1 VSLQAIRWLAA
12 VLLLAMAMNARA
24 GDAVPEN
31 TSAEK
36 SYLLLRDSKDTK
48 TQLLAK
54 RWYGLV
60 QLQDWT
66 DATGKFQSTAKYLEQ
81 DEKQGTVKLRVIKG
95 SGKDQVVTDRTIS
108 VDKLN
113 KECQAR
119 VKQIAFLAE
128 KVDEAEKAEADKVAA
143 PKEGQQAM
151 GGMTGPPGAERG
163 GRGGISPGQP
173 PDKMGGPPPR
183 GKADRASGRDRS
195 KSATTQ
201 AEHLDVRRPPDAGA
215 PVQSPLPVVAAATAE
230 ADDSKNGSRS
240 AQPANVPDQQPWRT
254 SFDTFRGNFSATKD
268 ETGKWK
274 IEFGDLTDLKSE
286 SALLALAVRSDK
298 SSVPIDGRRRVL
310 ADAKLAS
317 QHSSQVTWQAQFIK
331 TRNAGAVDMVDF
343 DLPKL
348 PEPLE
353 LGFWIDDKKG
363 STVAEWSRFSAG
375 DVVGFTGDVSMVNE
389 RLVVVRVRNPVG
401 ATKITSPIEAVTSAS
416 STTAAIAKP
425 VLSKERFEER
435 PVQPANLPDEKPW
448 RTSFEAFRGNLTA
461 ARGRSSWEL
470 GWGELD
476 ALKQAYEKATAQV
489 AATAD
494 PNASLSAAELD
505 ALGEVAWEASLAE
518 QPDEQ
523 TDWSKALG
531 LTLPEPFKIVCKL
544 DNERGPGD
552 WHRFFPGDRV
562 KFIGHFTGF
571 GGGDDFGAVGHIQI
585 AIRFPEDVRAAV
597 PVRKGP

>member
-1 VSLQAIRWLAA
+1 VFLQANRWLAA
-12 VLLLAMAMNARA
+12 VLLLAMAINARA
-24 GDAVPEN
+24 GDEAPEN
-31 TSAEK
+31 TPAEK

-119 VKQIAFLAE
+119 VKQIAFLAA
-128 KVDEAEKAEADKVAA
+128 KVEEAEKAEAEKAAA
-143 PKEGQQAM
+143 PKDGQQAT
-151 GGMTGPPGAERG
+151 GGMAGPPGAERG
-163 GRGGISPGQP
+163 GRGMNPGQP
-173 PDKMGGPPPR
+173 PDKMDGPPPR
-183 GKADRASGRDRS
+183 GKLARSDSKDRTKTASAAKDGARDGNPANSRVPQRTPPGAEPAAALPA
-195 KSATTQ
+195 AT
-201 AEHLDVRRPPDAGA
+201 A
-215 PVQSPLPVVAAATAE
+215 PLPVVAAAAESRATAAPA
-230 ADDSKNGSRS
+230 ADGLAVASARKTDPAAVARP
-240 AQPANVPDQQPWRT
+240 AQPA
-254 SFDTFRGNFSATKD
+254 K
-268 ETGKWK
+268 
-274 IEFGDLTDLKSE
+274 
-286 SALLALAVRSDK
+286 
-298 SSVPIDGRRRVL
+298 
-310 ADAKLAS
+310 
-317 QHSSQVTWQAQFIK
+317 
-331 TRNAGAVDMVDF
+331 
-343 DLPKL
+343 
-348 PEPLE
+348 
-353 LGFWIDDKKG
+353 
-363 STVAEWSRFSAG
+363 
-375 DVVGFTGDVSMVNE
+375 
-389 RLVVVRVRNPVG
+389 
-401 ATKITSPIEAVTSAS
+401 
-416 STTAAIAKP
+416 
-425 VLSKERFEER
+425 
-435 PVQPANLPDEKPW
+435 LPDEKPW

-461 ARGRSSWEL
+461 ARGRASWEL

-505 ALGEVAWEASLAE
+505 ALGEVAWEVSLTE

-531 LTLPEPFKIVCKL
+531 LALPEPFKIVCKL
-544 DNERGPGD
+544 DSERGPGD

-585 AIRFPEDVRAAV
+585 AIRFPDDVRDAV
-597 PVRKGP
+597 PVRKGL